1 MNKRDKGTFKSRH
14 WKPFVLYCRKGEK
27 MIRVDEEFMAE
38 VGLAEMPVA
47 EKQEFMNYAE
57 EELEVRVGQQI
68 GARMTDAQLDEFERI
83 FDVAEAAEWL
93 EKNVPNY
100 REIVEN
106 VFGAFKKELIA
117 EQAKI
122 LGY

>member
-1 MNKRDKGTFKSRH
+1 
-14 WKPFVLYCRKGEK
+14 

-38 VGLAEMPVA
+38 VGLAEMPAA

-83 FDVAEAAEWL
+83 F
-93 EKNVPNY
+93 
-100 REIVEN
+100 
-106 VFGAFKKELIA
+106 
-117 EQAKI
+117 
-122 LGY
+122 

>member
-1 MNKRDKGTFKSRH
+1 
-14 WKPFVLYCRKGEK
+14 

-38 VGLAEMPVA
+38 VGLAEMPAA